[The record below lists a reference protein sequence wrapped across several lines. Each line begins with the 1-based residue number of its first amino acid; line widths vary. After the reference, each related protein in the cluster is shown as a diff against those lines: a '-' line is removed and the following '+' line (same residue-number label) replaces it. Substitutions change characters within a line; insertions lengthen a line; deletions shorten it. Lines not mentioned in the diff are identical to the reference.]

1 MDLIHQ
7 ITSIERSGHRNIVHG
22 MYCEECD
29 LRISGLETNLI
40 RVLIGALVLYGSG
53 PPLTQHNNKRGAR
66 WGTGTNVHRAHSAP
80 TNPSN

>member
-29 LRISGLETNLI
+29 LRIGNQSDS
-40 RVLIGALVLYGSG
+40 R
-53 PPLTQHNNKRGAR
+53 PDRGACFA
-66 WGTGTNVHRAHSAP
+66 WQWT
-80 TNPSN
+80 PSHAAQQ